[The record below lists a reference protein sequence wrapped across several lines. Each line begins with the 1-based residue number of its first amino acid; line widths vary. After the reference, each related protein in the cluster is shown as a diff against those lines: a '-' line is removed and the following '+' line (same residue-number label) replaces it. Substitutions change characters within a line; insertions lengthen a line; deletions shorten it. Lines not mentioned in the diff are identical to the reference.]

1 MENQTR
7 KFDLWAA
14 LIVIVVIAAGTAL
27 GIFVAN
33 RVV

>member
-1 MENQTR
+1 MEQPNR
-7 KFDLWAA
+7 KFDLMAA

-33 RVV
+33 RVL